1 MLREQLDCF
10 IVGRMLNT
18 GIDSAPEEAGK
29 NRHMRI
35 AHVRFKMVQ
44 DRIKQAT
51 VDNLSQ
57 ELLVQARVIADELV
71 DGLKAC
77 DKLTLDLQVPCLTE

>member
-1 MLREQLDCF
+1 
-10 IVGRMLNT
+10 
-18 GIDSAPEEAGK
+18 
-29 NRHMRI
+29 
-35 AHVRFKMVQ
+35 MVQ